1 MDMRNFDYNLA
12 FSRNNG
18 ITNQDEQ
25 TRLKNATFAIAGMGG
40 VGGDYLI
47 TLARAGVGNF
57 KISDFDEF
65 EMGNFNRQYGA
76 TMSTI
81 GHKKMDVMREL
92 ALDINPEAT
101 ITNYGEGINH
111 DNIDD
116 FLQGV
121 DVFIDAV
128 EFFEIEAH
136 QLMINACMQRGIPA
150 IFGVPL
156 GFGVGV
162 LIYTPQGMA
171 FDDYFD
177 LDYSAPLEHQ
187 VLKMSLGC
195 APAGFHLK
203 YADPASVDLA
213 KRKAPS
219 FASGCKL
226 ATGIVITQAVLALL
240 HPNELKPI
248 PHYTCYDA
256 RLNRLKKGY
265 LWLGNKN
272 PVQKLK
278 FYLAKKM
285 LGI

>member
-1 MDMRNFDYNLA
+1 MPQFNYELA

-18 ITNQDEQ
+18 VTNAEEQ

-65 EMGNFNRQYGA
+65 EIKNFNRQYGA
-76 TMSTI
+76 TMSTV
-81 GHKKMDVMREL
+81 GRKKMDVMQEL
-92 ALDINPEAT
+92 ALDINPEANIKT
-101 ITNYGEGINH
+101 YPEGINEN
-111 DNIDD
+111 NIDD
-116 FLQGV
+116 FLTGV
-121 DVFIDAV
+121 DVFVDAV
-128 EFFEIEAH
+128 EFFEVKAH
-136 QLMINACMQRGIPA
+136 RLIINACMERGIPA
-150 IFGVPL
+150 ILGAPM
-156 GFGVGV
+156 GFGVGLLV
-162 LIYTPQGMA
+162 FTSKGMS

-177 LDYSAPLEHQ
+177 VDYEAPLGLQ
-187 VLKMSLGC
+187 ALKLALGW

-203 YADPASVDLA
+203 YIKPAAFDLDN
-213 KRKAPS
+213 RKGPS

-226 ATGIVITQAVLALL
+226 STGMIITKAIMALL
-240 HPNELKPI
+240 YPEELKPS

-265 LWLGNKN
+265 LWMGNRN
-272 PVQKLK
+272 PLQQLK
-278 FYLAKKM
+278 FFIARKR

>member
-1 MDMRNFDYNLA
+1 MTPFDYDLA

-18 ITNQDEQ
+18 ITTQEQ
-25 TRLKNATFAIAGMGG
+25 QLRLKNATVAIAGMGG

-47 TLARAGVGNF
+47 TLTRIGIGNF
-57 KISDFDEF
+57 KISDFDDF

-76 TMSTI
+76 TMSSI
-81 GHKKMDVMREL
+81 GKPKMDVMRDL
-92 ALDINPEAT
+92 ALDINPDAQIKT
-101 ITNYGEGINH
+101 FGTGINE
-111 DNIDD
+111 NNVDD
-116 FLQGV
+116 FLNRV
-121 DVFIDAV
+121 DVFVDAV
-128 EFFEIEAH
+128 EFFEIKAH
-136 QLMINACMQRGIPA
+136 QIMINACMKRGIPA

-162 LIYTPQGMA
+162 LIYTPNGMS

-177 LDYSAPLEHQ
+177 LDYNAPLEQQ

-203 YADPASVDLA
+203 YVDPASVDLA

-219 FASGCKL
+219 IACGCKL
-226 ATGIVITQAVLALL
+226 ATGIVIAQAILAIL
-240 HPNELKPI
+240 HPEELKPL

-256 RLNRLKKGY
+256 RLNHLKKGY
-265 LWLGNKN
+265 LWLGNRN
-272 PVQKLK
+272 PIQQLK
-278 FYLAKKM
+278 YYFAKKM

>member
-1 MDMRNFDYNLA
+1 MTTFNYDLA

-18 ITNQDEQ
+18 ITNQEQ
-25 TRLKNATFAIAGMGG
+25 QLRLKNSTVAIAGMGG

-47 TLARAGVGNF
+47 TLARIGIGNF

-76 TMSTI
+76 TMSSI
-81 GHKKMDVMREL
+81 GRKKMDVMYDL
-92 ALDINPEAT
+92 TLDINPEAKIQT
-101 ITNYGEGINH
+101 YGEGINA
-111 DNIDD
+111 DNIDN
-116 FLQGV
+116 FLDGV

-128 EFFEIEAH
+128 EFFEIKAH
-136 QLMINACMQRGIPA
+136 QLIINACMERGIPA

-156 GFGVGV
+156 GFGAGI
-162 LIYTPQGMA
+162 LIYTPEGMS
-171 FDDYFD
+171 FDEYFD
-177 LDYSAPLEHQ
+177 IDYSAPLEQ
-187 VLKMSLGC
+187 QLLKMSLGC

-203 YADPASVDLA
+203 YFDPKSVDLA
-213 KRKAPS
+213 NRKAPS
-219 FASGCKL
+219 IASGCKL
-226 ATGIVITQAVLALL
+226 ATGIVITQTVLALL
-240 HPNELKPI
+240 HPEELKPL

-272 PVQKLK
+272 PLQKLK
-278 FYLAKKM
+278 FYLARKM

>member
-25 TRLKNATFAIAGMGG
+25 RRLKNATFAIAGMGG

-92 ALDINPEAT
+92 ALDINPEAL
-101 ITNYGEGINH
+101 ITNYGEGINA

-128 EFFEIEAH
+128 EFFEIEAD
-136 QLMINACMQRGIPA
+136 R
-150 IFGVPL
+150 
-156 GFGVGV
+156 
-162 LIYTPQGMA
+162 
-171 FDDYFD
+171 
-177 LDYSAPLEHQ
+177 
-187 VLKMSLGC
+187 K
-195 APAGFHLK
+195 
-203 YADPASVDLA
+203 SV
-213 KRKAPS
+213 
-219 FASGCKL
+219 
-226 ATGIVITQAVLALL
+226 V
-240 HPNELKPI
+240 
-248 PHYTCYDA
+248 
-256 RLNRLKKGY
+256 
-265 LWLGNKN
+265 
-272 PVQKLK
+272 
-278 FYLAKKM
+278 
-285 LGI
+285 

>member
-1 MDMRNFDYNLA
+1 MKQFDYQLA
-12 FSRNNG
+12 FSRNHG
-18 ITNQDEQ
+18 ITSNKEQ
-25 TRLKNATFAIAGMGG
+25 LMLQNATVAIAGMGG

-47 TLARAGVGNF
+47 TLLRTGVGNF

-81 GHKKMDVMREL
+81 GQKKMEIMHKL
-92 ALDINPEAT
+92 ALDINPQAKIST
-101 ITNYGEGINH
+101 YSEGINE
-111 DNIDD
+111 DNLDE
-116 FLQGV
+116 FLSGV
-121 DVFIDAV
+121 DVFVDAI
-128 EFFEIEAH
+128 EFFEIKTH
-136 QLMINACMQRGIPA
+136 RLIINACMKKSIPV

-162 LIYTPQGMA
+162 LIYTPNGMS

-177 LDYSAPLEHQ
+177 LNFTSPIEHQ

-203 YADPASVDLA
+203 YVDPTSVDLA
-213 KRKAPS
+213 QRKAPS
-219 FASGCKL
+219 FASACKL
-226 ATGIVITQAVLALL
+226 ATGIVITQTIIAIL

-248 PHYTCYDA
+248 PYYTCYDA

-265 LWLGNKN
+265 LFMGNRN
-272 PVQKLK
+272 PIQKLK
-278 FYLAKKM
+278 FQIARKLLK
-285 LGI
+285 I

>member
-1 MDMRNFDYNLA
+1 MPQFDYDLA

-18 ITNQDEQ
+18 ITNAEEQ
-25 TRLKNATFAIAGMGG
+25 SRLKNATFAIAGMGG

-47 TLARAGVGNF
+47 TLARAGIGNF
-57 KISDFDEF
+57 KISDFDDF

-76 TMSTI
+76 TMSSI
-81 GHKKMDVMREL
+81 GRKKMDVMREL
-92 ALDINPEAT
+92 AIDINPDAQIKT
-101 ITNYGEGINH
+101 YGDGINPN
-111 DNIDD
+111 NIED

-136 QLMINACMQRGIPA
+136 KLMIDACMERGIPA

-162 LIYTPQGMA
+162 LIYTSKGIS

-177 LDYSAPLEHQ
+177 LDYTAPLEHQ

-203 YADPASVDLA
+203 YVDPSSVDLA
-213 KRKAPS
+213 NRKAPS
-219 FASGCKL
+219 IASGCKL
-226 ATGIVITQAVLALL
+226 ATGIVITQAIVALL
-240 HPNELKPI
+240 HPNELKPL
-248 PHYTCYDA
+248 PRYTCYDA
-256 RLNRLKKGY
+256 RSNRLKKGY

-272 PVQKLK
+272 PIQRLK
-278 FYLAKKM
+278 FFLAKRM